1 MHVDEVSTDVALA
14 RRLVA
19 AQFPEWAALGIEPV
33 RSSGTDN
40 ALYRLGGDLVL
51 RLPRIHWAVA
61 GAEREREWLPT
72 LAQLLPVDVPV
83 LVGVGE
89 PAEGYPWSW
98 SVYGWLEG
106 ENPNVGHVTDPDA
119 LAKDLAQL
127 VEALRRVDLT
137 GPLAGRGEPLTTR
150 DDETRDA
157 LAALEG
163 VIDTEVASDAWDA
176 ALRTPVWADPPSW
189 VHGDLLPGNLLLR
202 GGRLTG
208 VIDWGGV
215 GVGDPAC
222 DLIAAWSLLSGEA
235 RSLFRSELGVD
246 DATWA
251 RGRGWALSIALI
263 ALPYYIDTNPAFADV
278 ARHLIGEV
286 LAEG

>member
-40 ALYRLGGDLVL
+40 ALYRLGGDMVL
-51 RLPRIHWAVA
+51 RLPRVHRAVA

-72 LAQLLPVDVPV
+72 LAPLLPVDVPV

-98 SVYGWLEG
+98 SVYLWLEG

-119 LAKDLAQL
+119 LARDLAQL

-137 GPLAGRGEPLTTR
+137 GPLAGRGEPLATR

-163 VIDTEVASDAWDA
+163 VIDTEAASDAWDA

>member
-19 AQFPEWAALGIEPV
+19 AQFPEWAALGLEPV

-40 ALYRLGGDLVL
+40 ALYRLGADMVL
-51 RLPRIHWAVA
+51 RLPRIHWAVE
-61 GAEREREWLPT
+61 GEERAREWLPR
-72 LAQLLPVDVPV
+72 LAPLLPVDVPV

-106 ENPNVGHVTDPDA
+106 ENPNIDSVTDPVA
-119 LAKDLAQL
+119 ITRDLAQL
-127 VEALRRVDLT
+127 VEALRRVDLN
-137 GPLAGRGEPLTTR
+137 GPLAGRGAPLATR
-150 DDETRDA
+150 DEPTRDA
-157 LAALEG
+157 VAALEG
-163 VIDTEVASDAWDA
+163 VIDTEAAGDAWGA
-176 ALRTPVWADPPSW
+176 ALRAPAWADPPSW

-208 VIDWGGV
+208 VIDWGCV

-222 DLIAAWSLLSGEA
+222 DLIAAWGLLPAEA
-235 RSLFRSELGVD
+235 RSLFRSELDVD

-263 ALPYYIDTNPAFADV
+263 ALPYYLDSNPAFADV

-286 LAEG
+286 LAES